1 MLAVVVLLPRS
12 SLHAALHPVRRSSRG
27 RFASSGARTIA
38 WADGPAVATHP
49 GHSDIPTHRR
59 HDQELS
65 LVRRLTLKGCELAL
79 SLTVTAGAA
88 GRRNLLISRQPS
100 RSLALASVGGL
111 VAFCRMCCRPSLL
124 LLLLLLLCLHRRC
137 GTAAEGGA
145 ATSDAAGLMAQT
157 CTFKGQS
164 VHPQRCSGLR
174 HCKAWNGH
182 YGPQSGALDCSRAEA
197 EAVASVQGL
206 FLGVDSTEVHTA
218 CWEALMTLHCA
229 RVFGQMQ
236 CEGSAELGLG
246 TRPCSSACERIN
258 ADCAEHTSAQI
269 GSGALTCTA
278 EMGYDTDPSN
288 CAPLP
293 RQDQLVLAAQHGLS
307 PLAVDFIQLWESD
320 EERYDDTFLTSTHHT
335 SRSEMKGWSFYT
347 NGPRWF
353 DPTWFGLVCSSIL
366 R

>member
-1 MLAVVVLLPRS
+1 MR
-12 SLHAALHPVRRSSRG
+12 
-27 RFASSGARTIA
+27 
-38 WADGPAVATHP
+38 
-49 GHSDIPTHRR
+49 
-59 HDQELS
+59 
-65 LVRRLTLKGCELAL
+65 
-79 SLTVTAGAA
+79 
-88 GRRNLLISRQPS
+88 
-100 RSLALASVGGL
+100 
-111 VAFCRMCCRPSLL
+111 CRPSLL
-124 LLLLLLLCLHRRC
+124 LLLLLVCLHRRC

-145 ATSDAAGLMAQT
+145 TTSDAAALMAQT
-157 CTFKGQS
+157 CTFKGQT

-174 HCKAWNGH
+174 HCTAWNGH

-236 CEGSAELGLG
+236 CERSAELGLG
-246 TRPCSSACERIN
+246 TKPCSSACERIS
-258 ADCAEHTSAQI
+258 ADCAEHTTVQV

-278 EMGYDTDPSN
+278 EMGYDTEPAN
-288 CAPLP
+288 CTPLP

-353 DPTWFGLVCSSIL
+353 DPTWFGLVRSSNLNWHFTLIL
-366 R
+366 TN